1 MTVAT
6 TGCELEL
13 FANARNWKRYVASQI
28 RTSIR
33 GDVLE
38 VGAGL
43 GSTSAELR
51 KIPHR
56 SWTAL
61 EPEPTLFVQL
71 QATASNHRMSLVC
84 GTTADLASDAMF
96 DAIVYIDV
104 LEHIADD
111 ADELAR
117 AAAHLRPGGDLV
129 VLCPAH
135 NRLMSP
141 FDRAIGHHRRYNR
154 SQLRGLRPNG
164 LVERDAFYLDS
175 VGLCLTVGN
184 KLLLRKSMPTA
195 QQIELW
201 DTRVVPVS
209 RVVDRLARRSIGKSV
224 VVRWTRPEGPEGTR

>member
-13 FANARNWKRYVASQI
+13 FADALNWKKYVASQI
-28 RTSIR
+28 ERSIR

-51 KIPHR
+51 KIPHT

-71 QATASNHRMSLVC
+71 QANASNHRMSLIC
-84 GTTADLASDAMF
+84 GTTADLAADALF
-96 DAIVYIDV
+96 DSIVYIDV
-104 LEHIADD
+104 LEHIEDD
-111 ADELAR
+111 RDELAR
-117 AAAHLRPGGDLV
+117 AAEHLRVGGDLV

-141 FDRAIGHHRRYNR
+141 FDYAIGHHRRYNKR
-154 SQLRGLRPNG
+154 QLQALRPAG

-175 VGLCLTVGN
+175 VGLGLTIGN
-184 KLLLRKSMPTA
+184 RVLLRKSMPNE
-195 QQIELW
+195 QQIQLW
-201 DTRVVPVS
+201 DTKVVPVS
-209 RVVDRLARRSIGKSV
+209 KVVDRVTRRSIGKSI
-224 VVRWTRPEGPEGTR
+224 VVRWTKPDGAGAQR

>member
-13 FANARNWKRYVASQI
+13 FADAIHWKQYVASQI
-28 RTSIR
+28 RSSIR

-71 QATASNHRMSLVC
+71 QASASSHRMSLIC
-84 GTTADLASDAMF
+84 GTTSDLASDALF
-96 DAIVYIDV
+96 DSIIYIDV
-104 LEHIADD
+104 LEHISDD
-111 ADELAR
+111 RDELAR

-141 FDRAIGHHRRYNR
+141 FDHAIGHHRRYNKR
-154 SQLRGLRPNG
+154 QLQALRPDG

-175 VGLCLTVGN
+175 AGLGLTIGN
-184 KLLLRKSMPTA
+184 RVLLRKSMPTV
-195 QQIELW
+195 QQIQLW

-209 RVVDRLARRSIGKSV
+209 RALDRVVRRSIGKSV
-224 VVRWTRPEGPEGTR
+224 VVRWTRPEPVGGQQ